1 MPQSKEVHKEYMR
14 RRREGSQEGSQ
25 TEGSQVE
32 VHTEYPAILRALVDP
47 KKRAMLEFISED
59 LKQKHLGHQL
69 SYGVNG
75 PDFDMVGELL
85 QVTD

>member
-1 MPQSKEVHKEYMR
+1 MTEKLTESAKKLTKAEYQREYMR
-14 RRREGSQEGSQ
+14 KKRE
-25 TEGSQVE
+25 V
-32 VHTEYPAILRALVDP
+32 PAIIRALVDP

-85 QVTD
+85 EVTA

>member
-1 MPQSKEVHKEYMR
+1 MYKDKEKQKEANR
-14 RRREGSQEGSQ
+14 LAQARFKAKGITQGI
-25 TEGSQVE
+25 
-32 VHTEYPAILRALVDP
+32 TEYPAIIRALVDP

-85 QVTD
+85 EVTR